1 MGWQNKW
8 KHPGVRGRKP
18 QFVAAKCT
26 GIKVH
31 FVPLLNK
38 ETGDIIL
45 SLLQHFHFL
54 LLAKR
59 IKLSTAVI
67 VPPSTHTPGRINH
80 DLQNLLLLAGEQHS
94 RVQPSPTG
102 LWVTTDSVLP
112 VPALHLPSCC
122 LHTWTS
128 KVSFFHLALSWSERH
143 WCLSFNSAEMERR
156 ATILREQP
164 QTLWLQ

>member
-18 QFVAAKCT
+18 QFVAADCT

-31 FVPLLNK
+31 LVPLLNK
-38 ETGDIIL
+38 EIGDIIL

-67 VPPSTHTPGRINH
+67 VPSTTHMPGRINH
-80 DLQNLLLLAGEQHS
+80 DLQNLLLLAASSTPMYSQDLLACESPGAACSVSPHCT
-94 RVQPSPTG
+94 RLAPAGQPEPPFLTWLCPGQKGIAVLLLIQLVGKKTQEPQSYVSSP
-102 LWVTTDSVLP
+102 
-112 VPALHLPSCC
+112 
-122 LHTWTS
+122 
-128 KVSFFHLALSWSERH
+128 
-143 WCLSFNSAEMERR
+143 
-156 ATILREQP
+156 
-164 QTLWLQ
+164 